1 VISATTLEATGT
13 ASLTRFVLRRDR
25 IRIVIWIAAIA
36 ALVVTT
42 VASVKGL
49 YPTAADLRQAA
60 VASQGNAAAIAF
72 NGPAQALDTLGGQ
85 VAFQVGAMGLVIVGL
100 MNLLMIGRLTRGEE
114 EAGRLELL
122 RSLPVGPYAPPTA
135 ALLAVVGMDVI
146 LGAIVAV
153 TLTAQGL
160 PAAGSL
166 AFGLSFTLFGVLFAA
181 LTLVAAQVSENTR
194 VVYGMSGAVLGASFV
209 LRAIGDIGNG
219 AVSWLSPLGW
229 AQKTR
234 PFAGEQ
240 WWPFALIVAAT
251 AALVVLLVIVPGGGG
266 RLNVVAKARAALAV
280 QGRLVHLVAH
290 EHVVAAH
297 PTRGRL
303 LGPRRFSFK
312 WQQWATGNPPRWRI
326 AYSFHGGYQ
335 LAFGHRA
342 WSLYSQQRNTL
353 TIEHGLRAKFAQ
365 TIPSSTSVLFG
376 KAANGP
382 IATIRSMLRRG
393 ELRDDG
399 FASVD
404 GQRVRC
410 FVGERPASPGVA
422 VPGRSRPQVVVRYYV
437 DPDNYTPVAAQIGRP
452 PGARSGRGHPHTLGG
467 YSRIRF
473 TSFERLP
480 LTATSARL
488 LRIHP
493 SGHPRVT
500 HFRANR
506 GVVPVPPPAAH

>member
-1 VISATTLEATGT
+1 MSSDPLRPYLDDFGQRLEEAAGRSARRR
-13 ASLTRFVLRRDR
+13 ASGRR
-25 IRIVIWIAAIA
+25 AIA
-36 ALVVTT
+36 A
-42 VASVKGL
+42 
-49 YPTAADLRQAA
+49 TA
-60 VASQGNAAAIAF
+60 
-72 NGPAQALDTLGGQ
+72 
-85 VAFQVGAMGLVIVGL
+85 
-100 MNLLMIGRLTRGEE
+100 
-114 EAGRLELL
+114 
-122 RSLPVGPYAPPTA
+122 
-135 ALLAVVGMDVI
+135 
-146 LGAIVAV
+146 
-153 TLTAQGL
+153 
-160 PAAGSL
+160 
-166 AFGLSFTLFGVLFAA
+166 
-181 LTLVAAQVSENTR
+181 
-194 VVYGMSGAVLGASFV
+194 
-209 LRAIGDIGNG
+209 
-219 AVSWLSPLGW
+219 
-229 AQKTR
+229 
-234 PFAGEQ
+234 
-240 WWPFALIVAAT
+240 IVAAT

-303 LGPRRFSFK
+303 LGPRRFSFN

-393 ELRDDG
+393 ELRDEG

-404 GQRVRC
+404 GQRVRRL
-410 FVGERPASPGVA
+410 VGKRPVF
-422 VPGRSRPQVVVRYYV
+422 PGRSGPEVEVRYYV
-437 DPDNYTPVAAQIGRP
+437 DPDSYTPVAARIGRP
-452 PGARSGRGHPHTLGG
+452 PRAGGSHTHALGG
-467 YSRIRF
+467 YTRIRF

-480 LTATSARL
+480 LTAANERL
-488 LRIHP
+488 LEIHP
-493 SGHPRVT
+493 AGHPRIT

-506 GVVPVPPPAAH
+506 APGAVPVPPPAAH